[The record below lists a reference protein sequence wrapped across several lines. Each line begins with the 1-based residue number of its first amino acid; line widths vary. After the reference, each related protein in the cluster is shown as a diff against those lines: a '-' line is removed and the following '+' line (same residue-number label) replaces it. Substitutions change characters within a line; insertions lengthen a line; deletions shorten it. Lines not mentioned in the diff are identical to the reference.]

1 MKMNLRD
8 VDIFRAI
15 MQAGGAS
22 NAAGL
27 LGISQPAVS
36 RALATLERDIGF
48 RLFDRIKGRLTPTR
62 EGQLFHQDVR
72 ASFAGLDRLKQRAAQ
87 IREVGEGTLNIA
99 SLSALGHGVVPRAIA
114 AFARKHPDVRIGYQV
129 RTSNI
134 VRDLVASGRADIG
147 LAADEVDTTGV
158 LHSIFTT
165 PRAVCVMP
173 KTHLLARRA
182 SISPSDLIDVPL
194 LTLSPDDTV
203 RRAMDRAF
211 ADAGIQPRIVVE
223 TPYSLSIAILAAQGV
238 GIGLCNPMTVAD
250 DMVQGLAVRPF
261 EPAIHFRTLLLRPPD
276 GLSSMML
283 NDFLGELYQA
293 RNAYSSRDA

>member
-1 MKMNLRD
+1 MNLRD
-8 VDIFRAI
+8 IDIFHAI
-15 MQAGGAS
+15 MQSGGAS
-22 NAAGL
+22 NAAEL
-27 LGISQPAVS
+27 LDISQPAVS
-36 RALATLERDIGF
+36 RALATLEREIGF
-48 RLFDRIKGRLTPTR
+48 NLFDRIKGRLIPTR

-99 SLSALGHGVVPRAIA
+99 SLSALGHGVVPRAIT
-114 AFARKHPDVRIGYQV
+114 AFTKKHPEVRVGYQV

-173 KTHLLARRA
+173 ENHPLVAKDQIT
-182 SISPSDLIDVPL
+182 PSDLLGVPL

-203 RRAMDRAF
+203 RRAMDKAF
-211 ADAGIQPRIVVE
+211 ADQGIQPRIVVE
-223 TPYSLSIAILAAQGV
+223 TPYSLSIAILASQGA
-238 GIGLCNPMTVAD
+238 GIGLCNPMAIAD
-250 DMVQGLAVRPF
+250 NMVRGIAVRPF
-261 EPAIHFRTLLLRPPD
+261 DPAIHFRALLLRPPG
-276 GLSSMML
+276 GLSSVIVS
-283 NDFLGELYQA
+283 DFLAELYQA
-293 RNAYSSRDA
+293 RNVLAPREL

>member
-1 MKMNLRD
+1 MNLRD
-8 VDIFRAI
+8 IDIFRAI
-15 MQAGGAS
+15 MQAAGAS
-22 NAAGL
+22 NAAEL

-36 RALATLERDIGF
+36 RALATLERDVGF

-72 ASFAGLDRLKQRAAQ
+72 ASFAGLDKLKQRAAQ

-114 AFARKHPDVRIGYQV
+114 AFARKHPDVRVGYQV

-165 PRAVCVMP
+165 PRAVCVMQKAHP
-173 KTHLLARRA
+173 LARRT
-182 SISPSDLIDVPL
+182 SITPSDLIDVPL

-203 RRAMDRAF
+203 RRAMDKAF
-211 ADAGIQPRIVVE
+211 TEAGIQPRIVVE

-250 DMVQGLAVRPF
+250 DMVPDLAVRPF

-276 GLSSMML
+276 GLSSL
-283 NDFLGELYQA
+283 ILKDFIAELYQA
-293 RNAYSSRDA
+293 RNAYSSHDA

>member
-1 MKMNLRD
+1 MNLRD
-8 VDIFRAI
+8 IDVFRAI
-15 MQAGGAS
+15 MQSGGAS
-22 NAAGL
+22 NAAEL

-36 RALATLERDIGF
+36 RSLATLERDVGF

-114 AFARKHPDVRIGYQV
+114 AFARKHPDVRVGYQV

-147 LAADEVDTTGV
+147 LAADEIDTSGV
-158 LHSIFTT
+158 LHSVFTT

-173 KTHLLARRA
+173 KAHPLAQLKV
-182 SISPSDLIDVPL
+182 IKPPDLRDVPL
-194 LTLSPDDTV
+194 LTLAPDDTV
-203 RRAMDRAF
+203 RVAMNKAF
-211 ADAGIQPRIVVE
+211 AEAGIHPRVVVE

-238 GIGLCNPMTVAD
+238 GVGLCNPMTVAD
-250 DMVQGLAVRPF
+250 DMVRGLAVRTF
-261 EPAIHFRTLLLRPPD
+261 EPAIHFRTLLLRPAD
-276 GLSSMML
+276 GLSSAVL
-283 NDFLGELYQA
+283 NDFLTELHQA
-293 RNAYSSRDA
+293 RNAFASRED

>member
-1 MKMNLRD
+1 MNLRD
-8 VDIFRAI
+8 IDVFRAI

-22 NAAGL
+22 NAAEL

-36 RALATLERDIGF
+36 RSLAALERDVGF
-48 RLFDRIKGRLTPTR
+48 RLFDRIRGRLTPTR

-114 AFARKHPDVRIGYQV
+114 GFARKHPDVRVGYQV

-134 VRDLVASGRADIG
+134 VRDLVASGRADVG
-147 LAADEVDTTGV
+147 LAADEIDTSGV
-158 LHSIFTT
+158 LHSVFTT

-173 KTHLLARRA
+173 VAHPLTRRTVITPA
-182 SISPSDLIDVPL
+182 DLRDVPL
-194 LTLSPDDTV
+194 LTLAPDDTV
-203 RRAMDRAF
+203 RVSMNKAF
-211 ADAGIQPRIVVE
+211 AEVGVHPRVVVE

-238 GIGLCNPMTVAD
+238 GVGLCNPMTVAD
-250 DMVQGLAVRPF
+250 DMVRGLAVRPF
-261 EPAIHFRTLLLRPPD
+261 EPAIHFRTLLLRPAD
-276 GLSSMML
+276 GLSSVVL
-283 NDFLGELYQA
+283 NDFLAELHQA
-293 RNAYSSRDA
+293 RNAFASRED

>member
-1 MKMNLRD
+1 MNLRD

-22 NAAGL
+22 NAAEV

-36 RALATLERDIGF
+36 RSLAALERDIGF
-48 RLFDRIKGRLTPTR
+48 RLFDRVKGRLTPTR

-72 ASFAGLDRLKQRAAQ
+72 ASFAGLDRLRQRAAQ
-87 IREVGEGTLNIA
+87 IREVGEGALNIA

-114 AFARKHPDVRIGYQV
+114 AFAKKHPDIRFGYQV

-134 VRDLVASGRADIG
+134 VRDLVASGRADVG
-147 LAADEVDTTGV
+147 LAADEVDTTGL
-158 LHSIFTT
+158 LHSVFTT

-173 KTHLLARRA
+173 KAHPLARSKMIA
-182 SISPSDLIDVPL
+182 PTDLKDVPL
-194 LTLSPDDTV
+194 LTLAPDDTV
-203 RRAMDRAF
+203 RRSMDKAF
-211 ADAGIQPRIVVE
+211 AEAGIQPRIVIE

-250 DMVQGLAVRPF
+250 DMVRGLAVLPF
-261 EPAIHFRTLLLRPPD
+261 EPAIHFRTLLLRPADSP
-276 GLSSMML
+276 SSMML
-283 NDFLGELYQA
+283 TDFLAELHQA
-293 RNAYSSRDA
+293 RNAFSTRGE

>member
-1 MKMNLRD
+1 MNLRD

-22 NAAGL
+22 NAAEL

-36 RALATLERDIGF
+36 RALATLERDVGF

-87 IREVGEGTLNIA
+87 IREVGEGTWNIA

-114 AFARKHPDVRIGYQV
+114 AFANRHPDVRIGYQV

-134 VRDLVASGRADIG
+134 VRDLVASGRAHIG

-173 KTHLLARRA
+173 KTHPLAQRA
-182 SISPSDLIDVPL
+182 TIAPADLAGVPL

-203 RRAMDRAF
+203 
-211 ADAGIQPRIVVE
+211 
-223 TPYSLSIAILAAQGV
+223 
-238 GIGLCNPMTVAD
+238 
-250 DMVQGLAVRPF
+250 
-261 EPAIHFRTLLLRPPD
+261 
-276 GLSSMML
+276 
-283 NDFLGELYQA
+283 
-293 RNAYSSRDA
+293 

>member
-1 MKMNLRD
+1 MNLRD
-8 VDIFRAI
+8 VDIFHAI

-22 NAAGL
+22 NAAEL

-48 RLFDRIKGRLTPTR
+48 RLFDRIKGRLMPTR

-87 IREVGEGTLNIA
+87 IREVGEGSLNIA

-114 AFARKHPDVRIGYQV
+114 AFTKRHPDVRVGYQV

-134 VRDLVASGRADIG
+134 VRDLVASGRADVG
-147 LAADEVDTTGV
+147 LAADEVDTSGV

-173 KTHLLARRA
+173 KTHLLAHKT
-182 SISPSDLIDVPL
+182 SIAPSDLADVPL

-203 RRAMDRAF
+203 RRAMDKAF
-211 ADAGIQPRIVVE
+211 SDVGIQPRIVVE

-250 DMVQGLAVRPF
+250 DMVAGLAIRPF
-261 EPAIHFRTLLLRPPD
+261 EPAIHFRTLLLRPPA
-276 GLSSMML
+276 GLSSIIL
-283 NDFLGELYQA
+283 NDFIAELYQA
-293 RNAYSSRDA
+293 RNAYSSRDM